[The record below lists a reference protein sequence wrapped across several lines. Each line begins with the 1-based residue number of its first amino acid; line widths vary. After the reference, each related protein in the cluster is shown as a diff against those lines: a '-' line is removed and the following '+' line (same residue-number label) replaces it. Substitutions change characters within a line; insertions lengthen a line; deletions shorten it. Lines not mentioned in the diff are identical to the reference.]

1 MHIWSCLKNFLYD
14 KDNFIALYDNYI
26 YIYNFTKVLSISN
39 KEIKMLIQDKKVKI
53 SGLDLKIIKCSKQ
66 EILITGTLGG
76 IVYEWRNLSKN

>member
-26 YIYNFTKVLSISN
+26 YIYNFTKVLSISS

-53 SGLDLKIIKCSKQ
+53 SGLDLKIIKW
-66 EILITGTLGG
+66 ENTNGNTNILRKSTC
-76 IVYEWRNLSKN
+76 

>member
-39 KEIKMLIQDKKVKI
+39 KEIKSL
-53 SGLDLKIIKCSKQ
+53 
-66 EILITGTLGG
+66 TF
-76 IVYEWRNLSKN
+76 KNIDMDDAEGVEEYTIDW